1 MDCGAGD
8 NLLLFFLAI
17 WGEFSTLFSEAS
29 STNAL
34 HESDG
39 WRMAMKMLLREA
51 FRLAIFKAIRYC
63 MSSSFSGY
71 MNLAIIGTGYVGLTT
86 GTCFAEVGHH
96 VICVDNNEEK
106 VQALLRGQVPIYEPD
121 LEELIVSNV
130 SAGRLHFTTDLA
142 TAVRDCDIIFIAVP
156 TPPQE
161 DGSVDLSYIEGVSR
175 EIADLLTPE
184 MGYRIVVDKST
195 VPVST
200 GIKVY
205 QVIERYSRK
214 GVDVD
219 VVSNPEFLREGSAV
233 HDLLNP
239 DRVVIGADSQRA
251 MDLMKRVYQ
260 PFNAPIVEVDLASAE
275 LIKHAANSFLALKI
289 SYINAVSAVC
299 EKAGA
304 DVELVAM
311 GIGMD
316 KRISRH
322 FLNAGLGYG
331 GSCFPKDVKGF
342 INVSEQLGAPLELLR
357 EVERVNAA
365 QLERFLGRIRKK
377 LWVLRNKRIAVWG
390 IAFKQNTDDV
400 RESVAVK
407 LIKRL
412 CDEGAIVTAYDPK
425 AAETGARAL
434 DGYPVTI
441 VDDMYECARDAEVLV
456 VATEWKQFAMA
467 NLQKVREM
475 MRLPI
480 IFDGRNIIHGEN
492 ALHAG
497 FEYHS
502 VGRKTLRPSKD

>member
-1 MDCGAGD
+1 
-8 NLLLFFLAI
+8 
-17 WGEFSTLFSEAS
+17 
-29 STNAL
+29 
-34 HESDG
+34 
-39 WRMAMKMLLREA
+39 
-51 FRLAIFKAIRYC
+51 
-63 MSSSFSGY
+63 

-86 GTCFAEVGHH
+86 GTCFAEVGHN
-96 VICVDNNEEK
+96 VVCVDNNQAK
-106 VQALLRGQVPIYEPD
+106 VDALLQGKVPIYEPD
-121 LEELIVSNV
+121 LEDLILSNV
-130 SAGRLHFTTDLA
+130 SAGRLHFTTNLA
-142 TAVRDCDIIFIAVP
+142 EAVASSEIIFIAVP

-161 DGSVDLSYIEGVSR
+161 DGSVDLSYIESVSH
-175 EIADLLTPE
+175 EIADALIPE
-184 MGYRIVVDKST
+184 MGYRVVVDKST

-200 GIKVY
+200 GSKVY
-205 QVIERYSRK
+205 QVIARYAK
-214 GVDVD
+214 GNVDVD

-233 HDLLNP
+233 SDLMNP

-260 PFNAPIVEVDLASAE
+260 PFNAPIVEVDLHSAE

-299 EKAGA
+299 ESAGA
-304 DVELVAM
+304 DVELVAQ

-342 INVSEQLGAPLELLR
+342 INVAEQLGAPMNILK
-357 EVERVNAA
+357 EVEAINEQ
-365 QLERFLGRIRKK
+365 QLERFLKRIRKK
-377 LWVLRNKRIAVWG
+377 LWVLRHKRIAVWG
-390 IAFKQNTDDV
+390 LAFKQNTDDV
-400 RESVAVK
+400 RESVAIK

-425 AAETGARAL
+425 AAQTGASAL
-434 DGYPVTI
+434 EGYNVTI
-441 VDDMYECARDAEVLV
+441 VDDMYECTREAELLI
-456 VATEWKQFAMA
+456 VATEWKQFTMA
-467 NLQKVREM
+467 NLVKVREL

-480 IFDGRNIIHGEN
+480 IFDGRNILHGEN

-502 VGRKTLRPSKD
+502 IGRKTLRPQ

>member
-1 MDCGAGD
+1 
-8 NLLLFFLAI
+8 
-17 WGEFSTLFSEAS
+17 
-29 STNAL
+29 
-34 HESDG
+34 
-39 WRMAMKMLLREA
+39 
-51 FRLAIFKAIRYC
+51 
-63 MSSSFSGY
+63 

-86 GTCFAEVGHH
+86 GTCFAEVGHN
-96 VICVDNNEEK
+96 VVCIDNNAAK
-106 VQALLRGQVPIYEPD
+106 VESLRRGKMPIYEPD
-121 LEELIVSNV
+121 LEDMIVSNV
-130 SAGRLHFTTDLA
+130 SAGRLSFSTDLA
-142 TAVRDCDIIFIAVP
+142 AAVRDCEIIFIAVP
-156 TPPQE
+156 TPPHD
-161 DGSVDLSYIEGVSR
+161 DGSVDLSYIEGVTC
-175 EIADLLTPE
+175 EIASVLTPE
-184 MGYRIVVDKST
+184 MGYRVVVDKST

-200 GIKVY
+200 GDKVY
-205 QVIERYSRK
+205 KVIERYSCR

-233 HDLLNP
+233 ADLMHP
-239 DRVVIGADSQRA
+239 DRIVIGSDSQRA

-304 DVELVAM
+304 DVERVAM

-342 INVSEQLGAPLELLR
+342 INVAEQLGAPMEILK

-365 QLERFLGRIRKK
+365 QLERFLGRVRKK
-377 LWVLRNKRIAVWG
+377 LWVLRKKRVAVWG

-412 CDEGAIVTAYDPK
+412 CEEGAVVTAYDPK
-425 AAETGARAL
+425 AAETGAVAL
-434 DGYPVTI
+434 KGYDVTI
-441 VDDMYECARDAEVLV
+441 CDDMYDCVQDAEVLI
-456 VATEWKQFAMA
+456 VATEWKQFATA
-467 NLQKVREM
+467 NLVKVREK

-492 ALHAG
+492 AVHAG
-497 FEYHS
+497 MEYHS
-502 VGRKTLRPSKD
+502 IGRKNLYPKS

>member
-1 MDCGAGD
+1 
-8 NLLLFFLAI
+8 
-17 WGEFSTLFSEAS
+17 
-29 STNAL
+29 
-34 HESDG
+34 
-39 WRMAMKMLLREA
+39 
-51 FRLAIFKAIRYC
+51 
-63 MSSSFSGY
+63 

-86 GTCFAEVGHH
+86 GTCFAEVGHN
-96 VICVDNNEEK
+96 VVCIDNNEAK
-106 VQALLRGQVPIYEPD
+106 VESLRRGKMPIYEPD
-121 LEELIVSNV
+121 LEEMIVSNV
-130 SAGRLHFTTDLA
+130 SAGRLAFSTDLA
-142 TAVRDCDIIFIAVP
+142 AAVRDCEIIFIAVP
-156 TPPQE
+156 TPPHD
-161 DGSVDLSYIEGVSR
+161 DGSVDLSYIEGVTR
-175 EIADLLTPE
+175 EIASILTPE
-184 MGYRIVVDKST
+184 MGYRVVVDKST

-200 GIKVY
+200 GAKVY
-205 QVIERYSRK
+205 KVIERYSHR

-233 HDLLNP
+233 ADLLHP
-239 DRVVIGADSQRA
+239 DRIVIGSDSQRA

-342 INVSEQLGAPLELLR
+342 INVAEQLGAPMEILK
-357 EVERVNAA
+357 EVERVNEA
-365 QLERFLGRIRKK
+365 QLERFVGRVRKK

-425 AAETGARAL
+425 AAETGAAAL
-434 DGYPVTI
+434 QGYSVTI
-441 VDDMYECARDAEVLV
+441 CDDMYDCVQDAEVLI

-467 NLQKVREM
+467 NLVKVRER

-492 ALHAG
+492 AVHAG
-497 FEYHS
+497 IEYHS
-502 VGRKTLRPSKD
+502 IGRKNLYPNK

>member
-1 MDCGAGD
+1 
-8 NLLLFFLAI
+8 
-17 WGEFSTLFSEAS
+17 
-29 STNAL
+29 
-34 HESDG
+34 
-39 WRMAMKMLLREA
+39 
-51 FRLAIFKAIRYC
+51 
-63 MSSSFSGY
+63 

-86 GTCFAEVGHH
+86 GTCFAEVGHK
-96 VICVDNNEEK
+96 VICVDNNEAK
-106 VQALLRGQVPIYEPD
+106 VQSLREGKMPIYEPD
-121 LEELIVSNV
+121 LEEMIVSNV
-130 SAGRLHFTTDLA
+130 SAGRLEFTTDLTA
-142 TAVRDCDIIFIAVP
+142 AVRECEIVFIAVP
-156 TPPQE
+156 TPPHE

-175 EIADLLTPE
+175 EIAESLTPD
-184 MGYRIVVDKST
+184 MGYRIL
-195 VPVST
+195 
-200 GIKVY
+200 
-205 QVIERYSRK
+205 
-214 GVDVD
+214 
-219 VVSNPEFLREGSAV
+219 VSNPEFLREGSAV
-233 HDLLNP
+233 YDLLNP
-239 DRVVIGADSQRA
+239 DRIVIGADSQRA
-251 MDLMKRVYQ
+251 MDMMKRVYQ

-342 INVSEQLGAPLELLR
+342 INVAEQLGAPMEILK
-357 EVERVNAA
+357 EVERVNEA
-365 QLERFLGRIRKK
+365 QIERFLGRIRKK
-377 LWVLRNKRIAVWG
+377 MWVLRKKRIAVWG

-412 CDEGAIVTAYDPK
+412 CEEGAHVTAYDPK
-425 AAETGARAL
+425 AAETGAAAL
-434 DGYPVTI
+434 SGYDVTI
-441 VDDMYECARDAEVLV
+441 CDDMYECVRDAEVLV

-467 NLQKVREM
+467 NLVKVREL

-480 IFDGRNIIHGEN
+480 LFDGRNIIHGEN

-502 VGRKTLRPSKD
+502 VGRRTLRPTKS

>member
-1 MDCGAGD
+1 
-8 NLLLFFLAI
+8 
-17 WGEFSTLFSEAS
+17 
-29 STNAL
+29 
-34 HESDG
+34 
-39 WRMAMKMLLREA
+39 
-51 FRLAIFKAIRYC
+51 
-63 MSSSFSGY
+63 

-86 GTCFAEVGHH
+86 GTCFAEVGHN
-96 VICVDNNEEK
+96 VVCVDNNQSK
-106 VQALLRGQVPIYEPD
+106 VEMLQEGRVPIFEPD
-121 LEELIVSNV
+121 LEEMVQSNV
-130 SAGRLHFTTDLA
+130 SAGRLSFTTDLA
-142 TAVRDCDIIFIAVP
+142 KAVQESEIIFIAVP
-156 TPPQE
+156 TPPHD
-161 DGSVDLSYIEGVSR
+161 DGSVDLSYIEAVSH
-175 EIADLLTPE
+175 EIADVLTPE
-184 MGYRIVVDKST
+184 IGYRIVVDKST

-200 GIKVY
+200 GSKVY
-205 QVIERYSRK
+205 QVIARYAK
-214 GVDVD
+214 GDVDVD

-233 HDLLNP
+233 ADLMNP

-260 PFNAPIVEVDLASAE
+260 PFNAPIVEVDLHSAE

-304 DVELVAM
+304 DVELVAQ

-342 INVSEQLGAPLELLR
+342 INVAEQLGAPMQLLK
-357 EVERVNAA
+357 EVESINEK
-365 QLERFLGRIRKK
+365 QLERFLSRIRKK

-425 AAETGARAL
+425 AAQTGAAAL
-434 DGYPVTI
+434 EGYKVNI
-441 VDDMYECARDAEVLV
+441 VDDMYECARGAEVLV

-467 NLQKVREM
+467 NLVKVREL

-480 IFDGRNIIHGEN
+480 IFDGRNLLHGEN

-502 VGRKTLRPSKD
+502 IGRKTLRP

>member
-1 MDCGAGD
+1 
-8 NLLLFFLAI
+8 
-17 WGEFSTLFSEAS
+17 
-29 STNAL
+29 
-34 HESDG
+34 
-39 WRMAMKMLLREA
+39 
-51 FRLAIFKAIRYC
+51 
-63 MSSSFSGY
+63 

-86 GTCFAEVGHH
+86 GTCFAEVGHN
-96 VICVDNNEEK
+96 VVCVDNNQAK
-106 VQALLRGQVPIYEPD
+106 VEDLLQGKVPIYEPD
-121 LEELIVSNV
+121 LEDLILSNV
-130 SAGRLHFTTDLA
+130 SAGRLHFTTNLA
-142 TAVRDCDIIFIAVP
+142 EAVASSEIIFIAVP

-161 DGSVDLSYIEGVSR
+161 DGSVDLSYIESVSH
-175 EIADLLTPE
+175 EIADALTPE
-184 MGYRIVVDKST
+184 MGYRVVVDKST

-200 GIKVY
+200 GSKVY
-205 QVIERYSRK
+205 QVIARYAK
-214 GVDVD
+214 GNVDVD

-233 HDLLNP
+233 SDLMNP

-260 PFNAPIVEVDLASAE
+260 PFNAPIVEVDLHSAE

-299 EKAGA
+299 ESAGA
-304 DVELVAM
+304 DVELVAQ

-342 INVSEQLGAPLELLR
+342 INVAEQLGAPMNILK
-357 EVERVNAA
+357 EVEAINEQ
-365 QLERFLGRIRKK
+365 QLERFLKRIRKK
-377 LWVLRNKRIAVWG
+377 LWVLRHKRIAVWG
-390 IAFKQNTDDV
+390 LAFKQNTDDV
-400 RESVAVK
+400 RESVAIK

-425 AAETGARAL
+425 AAQTGASAL
-434 DGYPVTI
+434 EGYNVTI
-441 VDDMYECARDAEVLV
+441 ADDMYECTREAELLI

-467 NLQKVREM
+467 NFVKVREL

-480 IFDGRNIIHGEN
+480 IFDGRNILHGEN

-502 VGRKTLRPSKD
+502 IGRKTLRPQ

>member
-1 MDCGAGD
+1 
-8 NLLLFFLAI
+8 
-17 WGEFSTLFSEAS
+17 
-29 STNAL
+29 
-34 HESDG
+34 
-39 WRMAMKMLLREA
+39 
-51 FRLAIFKAIRYC
+51 
-63 MSSSFSGY
+63 

-86 GTCFAEVGHH
+86 GTCFAEVGHN
-96 VICVDNNEEK
+96 VVCVDNDAAK
-106 VQALLRGQVPIYEPD
+106 VAALREGQMPLYEPG

-130 SAGRLHFTTDLA
+130 SAGRLAFSTDLPE
-142 TAVRDCDIIFIAVP
+142 AVRRCEVIFIAVP
-156 TPPQE
+156 TPPHE

-175 EIADLLTPE
+175 EIADALTPE

-200 GIKVY
+200 GVKVY
-205 QVIERYSRK
+205 QVIERYASA

-233 HDLLNP
+233 RDLLTP
-239 DRVVIGADSQRA
+239 DRIVIGSDSQRA
-251 MDLMKRVYQ
+251 MDVMKRVYQ
-260 PFNAPIVEVDLASAE
+260 PFTAPTVEVDLASAE

-304 DVELVAM
+304 DVELVAT
-311 GIGMD
+311 GIGLD

-342 INVSEQLGAPLELLR
+342 INVSEQLGAPMELLR
-357 EVERVNAA
+357 EVERINAA
-365 QLERFLGRIRKK
+365 QLERFIGRIRKK
-377 LWVLRNKRIAVWG
+377 MWVLRNKRIAVWG
-390 IAFKQNTDDV
+390 LAFKQNTDDV

-412 CDEGAIVTAYDPK
+412 CEEGAHVTAYDPK
-425 AAETGARAL
+425 AAKTGAAAL
-434 DGYPVTI
+434 AGYDVTI
-441 VDDMYECARDAEVLV
+441 ADDMYECTRGAEILV

-467 NLQKVREM
+467 NLVKVREL

-480 IFDGRNIIHGEN
+480 IFDGRNLLHGEN

-502 VGRKTLRPSKD
+502 VGRKTLRPEKK

>member
-1 MDCGAGD
+1 
-8 NLLLFFLAI
+8 
-17 WGEFSTLFSEAS
+17 
-29 STNAL
+29 
-34 HESDG
+34 
-39 WRMAMKMLLREA
+39 
-51 FRLAIFKAIRYC
+51 
-63 MSSSFSGY
+63 

-86 GTCFAEVGHH
+86 GTCFAEVGHN
-96 VICVDNNEEK
+96 VVCVDNNQAK
-106 VQALLRGQVPIYEPD
+106 VDALLQGKVPIYEPD
-121 LEELIVSNV
+121 LEDLILSNV
-130 SAGRLHFTTDLA
+130 SAGRLHFTTNLA
-142 TAVRDCDIIFIAVP
+142 EAVASSEIIFIAVP

-161 DGSVDLSYIEGVSR
+161 DGSVDLSYIESVSH
-175 EIADLLTPE
+175 EIADALTPE
-184 MGYRIVVDKST
+184 MGYRVVVDKST

-200 GIKVY
+200 GSKVY
-205 QVIERYSRK
+205 QVIARYAK
-214 GVDVD
+214 GNVDVD

-233 HDLLNP
+233 SDLMNP

-260 PFNAPIVEVDLASAE
+260 PFNAPIVEVDLHSAE

-299 EKAGA
+299 ESAGA
-304 DVELVAM
+304 DVELVAQ

-342 INVSEQLGAPLELLR
+342 INVAEQLGAPMNILK
-357 EVERVNAA
+357 EVEAINEQ
-365 QLERFLGRIRKK
+365 QLERFLKRIRKK
-377 LWVLRNKRIAVWG
+377 LWVLRHKRIAVWG
-390 IAFKQNTDDV
+390 LAFKQNTDDV
-400 RESVAVK
+400 RESVAIK

-425 AAETGARAL
+425 AAQTGATAL
-434 DGYPVTI
+434 EGYNVTI
-441 VDDMYECARDAEVLV
+441 ADDMYECTREAELLI

-467 NLQKVREM
+467 NLVKVREL

-480 IFDGRNIIHGEN
+480 IFDGRNILHGEN

-502 VGRKTLRPSKD
+502 IGRKTLRPQ

>member
-1 MDCGAGD
+1 
-8 NLLLFFLAI
+8 
-17 WGEFSTLFSEAS
+17 
-29 STNAL
+29 
-34 HESDG
+34 
-39 WRMAMKMLLREA
+39 
-51 FRLAIFKAIRYC
+51 
-63 MSSSFSGY
+63 

-86 GTCFAEVGHH
+86 GTCFAEVGHN
-96 VICVDNNEEK
+96 VVCVDNNEAK
-106 VQALLRGQVPIYEPD
+106 VESLREGRVPIYEPD
-121 LEELIVSNV
+121 LEELIISNV
-130 SAGRLHFTTDLA
+130 SAGRLSFTTSLA
-142 TAVRDCDIIFIAVP
+142 DAIKDCEIIFIAVP
-156 TPPQE
+156 TPPHE
-161 DGSVDLSYIEGVSR
+161 DGSVDLSYIEAVSH
-175 EIADLLTPE
+175 EIADVITPE
-184 MGYRIVVDKST
+184 MGYRIIVDKST

-200 GIKVY
+200 GSKVY
-205 QVIERYSRK
+205 QVISRYAK
-214 GVDVD
+214 GDVDVD

-233 HDLLNP
+233 ADLLNP

-260 PFNAPIVEVDLASAE
+260 PFNAPIVEVDLHSAE

-304 DVELVAM
+304 DVELVAQ

-342 INVSEQLGAPLELLR
+342 INVADQLGAPMNILK
-357 EVERVNAA
+357 EVENINEQ
-365 QLERFLGRIRKK
+365 QLERFMKRLRKK
-377 LWVLRNKRIAVWG
+377 LWVLRKKRIAVWG
-390 IAFKQNTDDV
+390 LAFKQNTDDV
-400 RESVAVK
+400 RESVAIK

-412 CDEGAIVTAYDPK
+412 CDEGACVTAYDPK
-425 AAETGARAL
+425 AAETGAAAL
-434 DGYPVTI
+434 AGYSVTI
-441 VDDMYECARDAEVLV
+441 ADDMYECARDAEILV

-467 NLQKVREM
+467 NLVKVREM

-480 IFDGRNIIHGEN
+480 IFDGRNILHGEN

-502 VGRKTLRPSKD
+502 IGRKTLRPQK

>member
-1 MDCGAGD
+1 MSKE
-8 NLLLFFLAI
+8 I
-17 WGEFSTLFSEAS
+17 SYHPST
-29 STNAL
+29 
-34 HESDG
+34 
-39 WRMAMKMLLREA
+39 
-51 FRLAIFKAIRYC
+51 I
-63 MSSSFSGY
+63 SFI

-86 GTCFAEVGHH
+86 GTCFAEVGHN
-96 VICVDNNEEK
+96 VVCVDNNRNK
-106 VQALLRGQVPIYEPD
+106 VEMLREGKVPIFEPD
-121 LEELIVSNV
+121 LEDMIVSNS
-130 SAGRLHFTTDLA
+130 SAGRLSFTTDLA
-142 TAVRDCDIIFIAVP
+142 KAVADSEIIFIAVP
-156 TPPQE
+156 TPPHE
-161 DGSVDLSYIEGVSR
+161 DGSVDLSYIESVSH
-175 EIADLLTPE
+175 EIADVLTPE

-200 GIKVY
+200 GSKVY
-205 QVIERYSRK
+205 QVIERYAK
-214 GVDVD
+214 GDVDVD

-233 HDLLNP
+233 ADLLNP

-260 PFNAPIVEVDLASAE
+260 PFNAPIVEVDLHSAE

-304 DVELVAM
+304 DVELVAQ

-342 INVSEQLGAPLELLR
+342 INVAEQLGAPMQLLK
-357 EVERVNAA
+357 EVEEINAR

-425 AAETGARAL
+425 AAATGAQAL
-434 DGYPVTI
+434 AGYSVTI

-467 NLQKVREM
+467 NLVKVREM

-480 IFDGRNIIHGEN
+480 IFDGRNLLHGEN

-502 VGRKTLRPSKD
+502 VGRKTLRP

>member
-1 MDCGAGD
+1 MSKE
-8 NLLLFFLAI
+8 I
-17 WGEFSTLFSEAS
+17 SYHPST
-29 STNAL
+29 
-34 HESDG
+34 
-39 WRMAMKMLLREA
+39 
-51 FRLAIFKAIRYC
+51 I
-63 MSSSFSGY
+63 SFI

-86 GTCFAEVGHH
+86 GTCFAEVGHN
-96 VICVDNNEEK
+96 VVCVDNNRNK
-106 VQALLRGQVPIYEPD
+106 VEMLREGKVPIFEPD
-121 LEELIVSNV
+121 LEDMIVSNS
-130 SAGRLHFTTDLA
+130 SAGRLSFTTDLA
-142 TAVRDCDIIFIAVP
+142 KAVADSEIIFIAVP
-156 TPPQE
+156 TPPHE
-161 DGSVDLSYIEGVSR
+161 DGSVDLSYIEAVSH
-175 EIADLLTPE
+175 EIADVLTPE

-200 GIKVY
+200 GSKVY
-205 QVIERYSRK
+205 QVIERYAK
-214 GVDVD
+214 GNVDVD

-233 HDLLNP
+233 ADLMNP

-260 PFNAPIVEVDLASAE
+260 PFNAPIVEVDLHSAE

-304 DVELVAM
+304 DVELVAQ

-342 INVSEQLGAPLELLR
+342 INVAEQLGAPMQLLK
-357 EVERVNAA
+357 EVEEINAR

-425 AAETGARAL
+425 AAATGAQAL
-434 DGYPVTI
+434 AGYSVTI

-467 NLQKVREM
+467 NLVKVREM

-480 IFDGRNIIHGEN
+480 IFDGRNLLHGEN

-502 VGRKTLRPSKD
+502 VGRKTLRP

>member
-1 MDCGAGD
+1 
-8 NLLLFFLAI
+8 
-17 WGEFSTLFSEAS
+17 
-29 STNAL
+29 
-34 HESDG
+34 
-39 WRMAMKMLLREA
+39 
-51 FRLAIFKAIRYC
+51 
-63 MSSSFSGY
+63 

-86 GTCFAEVGHH
+86 GTCFAEVGHN
-96 VICVDNNEEK
+96 VVCVDNNEEK
-106 VQALLRGQVPIYEPD
+106 VAMLLAGKMPIFEPE
-121 LEELIVSNV
+121 LEEMICANV
-130 SAGRLHFTTDLA
+130 AAGRLDFTTDLA
-142 TAVRDCDIIFIAVP
+142 RAVEQCDIIFIAVP
-156 TPPQE
+156 TPPHE
-161 DGSVDLSYIEGVSR
+161 DGSVDLSYIEGVSH
-175 EIADLLTPE
+175 EIADALKPG

-200 GIKVY
+200 GVKVY
-205 QVIERYSRK
+205 QVIERYAHK

-233 HDLLNP
+233 QDLLNP
-239 DRVVIGADSQRA
+239 DRIVIGSDSQRA

-304 DVELVAM
+304 DVELVAR

-316 KRISRH
+316 KRISCH
-322 FLNAGLGYG
+322 FLRAGLGYG

-342 INVSEQLGAPLELLR
+342 INVSEQLGAPMEILK

-377 LWVLRNKRIAVWG
+377 LWVLRNKKIAVWG
-390 IAFKQNTDDV
+390 IAFKQDTDDV

-412 CDEGAIVTAYDPK
+412 CEEGASVTAYDPK
-425 AAETGARAL
+425 AAETGAHAL
-434 DGYPVTI
+434 AGLNVTI
-441 VDDMYECARDAEVLV
+441 CDDMYECARDAEVLV
-456 VATEWKQFAMA
+456 VATEWKQFATA
-467 NLQKVREM
+467 NLVKVREL

-480 IFDGRNIIHGEN
+480 LFDGRNIIHAEN
-492 ALHAG
+492 AVHAG

-502 VGRKTLRPSKD
+502 IGRKTQGRFNLQG

>member
-1 MDCGAGD
+1 
-8 NLLLFFLAI
+8 
-17 WGEFSTLFSEAS
+17 
-29 STNAL
+29 
-34 HESDG
+34 
-39 WRMAMKMLLREA
+39 
-51 FRLAIFKAIRYC
+51 
-63 MSSSFSGY
+63 

-86 GTCFAEVGHH
+86 GTCFSEVGHN
-96 VICVDNNEEK
+96 VVCVDNNQAK
-106 VQALLRGQVPIYEPD
+106 VDALLQGKVPIYEPD
-121 LEELIVSNV
+121 LEELILSNV
-130 SAGRLHFTTDLA
+130 SAGRLHFTTNLA
-142 TAVRDCDIIFIAVP
+142 EAVASSEIIFIAVP

-161 DGSVDLSYIEGVSR
+161 DGSVDLSYIESVSH
-175 EIADLLTPE
+175 EIADALTPE
-184 MGYRIVVDKST
+184 MGYRVVVDKST

-200 GIKVY
+200 GSKVY
-205 QVIERYSRK
+205 QVIARYAK
-214 GVDVD
+214 GNVDVD

-233 HDLLNP
+233 SDLMNP

-260 PFNAPIVEVDLASAE
+260 PFNAPIVEVDLHSAE

-299 EKAGA
+299 ESAGA
-304 DVELVAM
+304 DVELVAQ

-342 INVSEQLGAPLELLR
+342 INVAEQLGAPMNILK
-357 EVERVNAA
+357 EVEAINEQ
-365 QLERFLGRIRKK
+365 QLERFLKRIRKK
-377 LWVLRNKRIAVWG
+377 LWVLRHKRIAVWG
-390 IAFKQNTDDV
+390 LAFKQNTDDV
-400 RESVAVK
+400 RESVAIK

-425 AAETGARAL
+425 AAQTGASAL
-434 DGYPVTI
+434 EGYNVTI
-441 VDDMYECARDAEVLV
+441 ADDMYECTREAELLI
-456 VATEWKQFAMA
+456 VATEWKQFTMA
-467 NLQKVREM
+467 NLVKVREL

-480 IFDGRNIIHGEN
+480 IFDGRNILHGEN

-502 VGRKTLRPSKD
+502 IGRKTLRPQ

>member
-1 MDCGAGD
+1 
-8 NLLLFFLAI
+8 
-17 WGEFSTLFSEAS
+17 
-29 STNAL
+29 
-34 HESDG
+34 
-39 WRMAMKMLLREA
+39 
-51 FRLAIFKAIRYC
+51 
-63 MSSSFSGY
+63 

-86 GTCFAEVGHH
+86 GTCFAEVGHK
-96 VICVDNNEEK
+96 VVCVDNNEQK
-106 VQALLRGQVPIYEPD
+106 VANLRMGKMPIYEPD
-121 LEELIVSNV
+121 LEEMIVSNV
-130 SAGRLHFTTDLA
+130 SAGRLEFTTDLA
-142 TAVRDCDIIFIAVP
+142 SAIRDCEIIFIAVP
-156 TPPQE
+156 TPPHE

-175 EIADLLTPE
+175 EIADSLTPD

-200 GIKVY
+200 GVKVL
-205 QVIERYSRK
+205 QVIERYSHR
-214 GVDVD
+214 GVDID

-233 HDLLNP
+233 YDLLNP
-239 DRVVIGADSQRA
+239 DRIVIGADSQRA
-251 MDLMKRVYQ
+251 MDMMKRVYQ

-304 DVELVAM
+304 DVELVAK

-342 INVSEQLGAPLELLR
+342 INVAEQLGTPMELLK

-377 LWVLRNKRIAVWG
+377 LWVLRNKKIAVWG

-407 LIKRL
+407 LIRRL
-412 CDEGAIVTAYDPK
+412 CEEGAIVTAYDPK
-425 AAETGARAL
+425 AAETGAMAL
-434 DGYPVTI
+434 AGYDVSI
-441 VDDMYECARDAEVLV
+441 CDDMYECARDAEVLV
-456 VATEWKQFAMA
+456 VATEWKQFATA
-467 NLQKVREM
+467 NLVKVRDM

-502 VGRKTLRPSKD
+502 VGRKTLRPVRE

>member
-1 MDCGAGD
+1 
-8 NLLLFFLAI
+8 
-17 WGEFSTLFSEAS
+17 
-29 STNAL
+29 
-34 HESDG
+34 
-39 WRMAMKMLLREA
+39 
-51 FRLAIFKAIRYC
+51 
-63 MSSSFSGY
+63 

-86 GTCFAEVGHH
+86 GTCFAEVGHN

-106 VQALLRGQVPIYEPD
+106 VKSLWQGKMPIYEPD
-121 LEELIVSNV
+121 LEEMIVSNV
-130 SAGRLHFTTDLA
+130 SAGRLRFSTDLVS
-142 TAVRDCDIIFIAVP
+142 AVKDCEIIFIAVP
-156 TPPQE
+156 TPPHE

-175 EIADLLTPE
+175 EIANALSEDLE
-184 MGYRIVVDKST
+184 YRIIVDKST

-200 GIKVY
+200 GSKVQ
-205 QVIERYSRK
+205 QVIERYACK
-214 GVDVD
+214 GVKVD

-233 HDLLNP
+233 HDLMNP
-239 DRVVIGADSQRA
+239 DRIVIGADSQQA
-251 MDLMKRVYQ
+251 MDMMKRVYQ

-342 INVSEQLGAPLELLR
+342 INVAEQLGSPMEILK

-377 LWVLRNKRIAVWG
+377 MWVLRNKRIAVWG

-425 AAETGARAL
+425 ASETGARAL
-434 DGYPVTI
+434 EGYNVTI
-441 VDDMYECARDAEVLV
+441 CDDMYECAREAEVLV

-467 NLQKVREM
+467 NLVKLREVV
-475 MRLPI
+475 RLPI

-492 ALHAG
+492 AIHAG

-502 VGRKTLRPSKD
+502 VGRKNLYPSDKKM

>member
-1 MDCGAGD
+1 
-8 NLLLFFLAI
+8 
-17 WGEFSTLFSEAS
+17 
-29 STNAL
+29 
-34 HESDG
+34 
-39 WRMAMKMLLREA
+39 
-51 FRLAIFKAIRYC
+51 
-63 MSSSFSGY
+63 

-86 GTCFAEVGHH
+86 GTCFAEVGHN
-96 VICVDNNEEK
+96 VVCVDNNQSK
-106 VQALLRGQVPIYEPD
+106 VEMLQEGRVPIFEPD
-121 LEELIVSNV
+121 LEEMIQSNV
-130 SAGRLHFTTDLA
+130 SAGRLSFTTDLA
-142 TAVRDCDIIFIAVP
+142 KAVQESEIIFIAVP
-156 TPPQE
+156 TPPHD
-161 DGSVDLSYIEGVSR
+161 DGSVDLSYIEAVSH
-175 EIADLLTPE
+175 EIADVLTPE
-184 MGYRIVVDKST
+184 IGYRIVVDKST

-200 GIKVY
+200 GSKVY
-205 QVIERYSRK
+205 QVIARYAK
-214 GVDVD
+214 GDVDVD

-233 HDLLNP
+233 ADLMNP

-260 PFNAPIVEVDLASAE
+260 PFNAPIVEVDLHSAE

-304 DVELVAM
+304 DVELVAQ

-342 INVSEQLGAPLELLR
+342 INVAEQLGAPMQLLK
-357 EVERVNAA
+357 EVESINEK
-365 QLERFLGRIRKK
+365 QLERFLSRIRKK

-425 AAETGARAL
+425 AAQTGAAAL
-434 DGYPVTI
+434 EGYKVNI

-467 NLQKVREM
+467 NLVKVREL

-480 IFDGRNIIHGEN
+480 IFDGRNLLHGEN

-502 VGRKTLRPSKD
+502 IGRKTLRP

>member
-1 MDCGAGD
+1 
-8 NLLLFFLAI
+8 
-17 WGEFSTLFSEAS
+17 
-29 STNAL
+29 
-34 HESDG
+34 
-39 WRMAMKMLLREA
+39 
-51 FRLAIFKAIRYC
+51 
-63 MSSSFSGY
+63 

-86 GTCFAEVGHH
+86 GTCFSEVGHN
-96 VICVDNNEEK
+96 VVCVDNNQAK
-106 VQALLRGQVPIYEPD
+106 VDALLQGKVPIYEPD
-121 LEELIVSNV
+121 LEDLILSNV
-130 SAGRLHFTTDLA
+130 SAGRLHFTTNLA
-142 TAVRDCDIIFIAVP
+142 EAVASSEIIFIAVP

-161 DGSVDLSYIEGVSR
+161 DGSVDLSYIESVSH
-175 EIADLLTPE
+175 EIADALTPE
-184 MGYRIVVDKST
+184 MGYRVVVDKST

-200 GIKVY
+200 GSKVY
-205 QVIERYSRK
+205 QVIARYAK
-214 GVDVD
+214 GNVDVD

-233 HDLLNP
+233 SDLMNP

-260 PFNAPIVEVDLASAE
+260 PFNAPIVEVDLHSAE

-299 EKAGA
+299 ESAGA
-304 DVELVAM
+304 DVELVAQ

-342 INVSEQLGAPLELLR
+342 INVAEQLGAPMNILK
-357 EVERVNAA
+357 EVEAINEQ
-365 QLERFLGRIRKK
+365 QLERFLKRIRKK
-377 LWVLRNKRIAVWG
+377 LWVLRHKRIAVWG
-390 IAFKQNTDDV
+390 LAFKQNTDDV
-400 RESVAVK
+400 RESVAIK

-425 AAETGARAL
+425 AAQTGATAL
-434 DGYPVTI
+434 EGYNVTI
-441 VDDMYECARDAEVLV
+441 ADDMYDCTREAELLI
-456 VATEWKQFAMA
+456 VATEWKQFTMA
-467 NLQKVREM
+467 NLVKVREL

-480 IFDGRNIIHGEN
+480 IFDGRNILHGEN

-502 VGRKTLRPSKD
+502 IGRKTLRPQ

>member
-1 MDCGAGD
+1 
-8 NLLLFFLAI
+8 
-17 WGEFSTLFSEAS
+17 
-29 STNAL
+29 
-34 HESDG
+34 
-39 WRMAMKMLLREA
+39 
-51 FRLAIFKAIRYC
+51 
-63 MSSSFSGY
+63 MSKEISYHLSRTSFI

-86 GTCFAEVGHH
+86 GTCFAEVGHN
-96 VICVDNNEEK
+96 VVCVDNNRNK
-106 VQALLRGQVPIYEPD
+106 VEMLREGKVPIFEPD
-121 LEELIVSNV
+121 LEDMIVSNS
-130 SAGRLHFTTDLA
+130 SAGRLSFTTDLA
-142 TAVRDCDIIFIAVP
+142 KAVADSEIIFIAVP
-156 TPPQE
+156 TPPHE
-161 DGSVDLSYIEGVSR
+161 DGSVDLSYIEAVSH
-175 EIADLLTPE
+175 EIADVLTPE

-200 GIKVY
+200 GSKVY
-205 QVIERYSRK
+205 QVIERYAK
-214 GVDVD
+214 GNVDVD

-233 HDLLNP
+233 ADLMNP

-260 PFNAPIVEVDLASAE
+260 PFNAPIVEVDLHSAE

-304 DVELVAM
+304 DVELVAQ

-342 INVSEQLGAPLELLR
+342 INVAEQLGAPMQLLK
-357 EVERVNAA
+357 EVEEINAR

-425 AAETGARAL
+425 AAQTGAAAL
-434 DGYPVTI
+434 EGYKVNI

-467 NLQKVREM
+467 NLVKVREL

-480 IFDGRNIIHGEN
+480 IFDGRNLLHGEN

-502 VGRKTLRPSKD
+502 IGRKTLRP

>member
-1 MDCGAGD
+1 
-8 NLLLFFLAI
+8 
-17 WGEFSTLFSEAS
+17 
-29 STNAL
+29 
-34 HESDG
+34 
-39 WRMAMKMLLREA
+39 
-51 FRLAIFKAIRYC
+51 
-63 MSSSFSGY
+63 

-86 GTCFAEVGHH
+86 GTCFSEVGHN
-96 VICVDNNEEK
+96 VVCVDNNQAK
-106 VQALLRGQVPIYEPD
+106 VDALLQGKVPIYEPD
-121 LEELIVSNV
+121 LEDLILSNV
-130 SAGRLHFTTDLA
+130 SAGRLHFTTNLA
-142 TAVRDCDIIFIAVP
+142 EAVASSEIIFIAVP

-161 DGSVDLSYIEGVSR
+161 DGSVDLSYIESVSH
-175 EIADLLTPE
+175 EIADALTPE
-184 MGYRIVVDKST
+184 MGYRVVVDKST

-200 GIKVY
+200 GSKVY
-205 QVIERYSRK
+205 QVIARYAK
-214 GVDVD
+214 GNVDVD

-233 HDLLNP
+233 SDLMNP

-260 PFNAPIVEVDLASAE
+260 PFNAPIVEVDLHSAE

-299 EKAGA
+299 ESAGA
-304 DVELVAM
+304 DVELVAQ

-342 INVSEQLGAPLELLR
+342 INVAEQLGAPMNILK
-357 EVERVNAA
+357 EVEAINEQ
-365 QLERFLGRIRKK
+365 QLERFLKRIRKK
-377 LWVLRNKRIAVWG
+377 LWVLRHKRIAVWG
-390 IAFKQNTDDV
+390 LAFKQNTDDV
-400 RESVAVK
+400 RESVAIK

-425 AAETGARAL
+425 AAQTGATAL
-434 DGYPVTI
+434 EGYNVTI
-441 VDDMYECARDAEVLV
+441 ADDMYECTREAELLI

-467 NLQKVREM
+467 NLVKVREL

-480 IFDGRNIIHGEN
+480 IFDGRNILHGEN

-502 VGRKTLRPSKD
+502 IGRKTLRPQ